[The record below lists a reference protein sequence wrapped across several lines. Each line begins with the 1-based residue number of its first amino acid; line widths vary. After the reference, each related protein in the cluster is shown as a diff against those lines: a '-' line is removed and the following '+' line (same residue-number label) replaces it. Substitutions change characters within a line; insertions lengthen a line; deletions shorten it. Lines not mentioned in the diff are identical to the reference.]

1 MPAYGWNDRRQTG
14 ADQTQRR
21 IFTLSINRTFH
32 DLRIDKS
39 ILLRTMKFQ
48 KQHENVRHFYLHAS
62 QTQGKVNKLPR
73 SMHSAHAEVECTTL
87 ALARWLTEIEIQ
99 PSAHIHKCCWYGTE
113 YIKMLSFGLFDKR
126 VRPTSNLCL
135 SSNEMSTWICISH
148 RNKIYKKKHATES
161 GQSTAY
167 NNNMFDGTNTHH
179 RKPTATTDM
188 TKRVSKWIVP
198 DNQSISHA
206 KEHRTTITGFIFSSE
221 NKCAQ
226 NGQHKCLLCSCLS
239 FYGCKNNFRRRMTGD
254 DNSTTAQ
261 QQNNNNKMPN

>member
-1 MPAYGWNDRRQTG
+1 MMPAYGWNDRRQTG

-148 RNKIYKKKHATES
+148 RNKIYKKKTCDRKRTE
-161 GQSTAY
+161 
-167 NNNMFDGTNTHH
+167 H
-179 RKPTATTDM
+179 
-188 TKRVSKWIVP
+188 
-198 DNQSISHA
+198 SI
-206 KEHRTTITGFIFSSE
+206 
-221 NKCAQ
+221 Q
-226 NGQHKCLLCSCLS
+226 
-239 FYGCKNNFRRRMTGD
+239 
-254 DNSTTAQ
+254 
-261 QQNNNNKMPN
+261 